1 MTMQVLTLNNGS
13 MFLYCLPLTL
23 NGIANECV
31 RPSGVFY
38 AKGSARERTIYRSV
52 DLFKPADLQRVV
64 AILRL
69 NGYEVE
75 VEE

>member
-1 MTMQVLTLNNGS
+1 MTIHVLTLNNGS
-13 MFLYCLPLTL
+13 MFLFCPSLTL

-31 RPSGVFY
+31 RKAGIPY
-38 AKGSARERTIYRSV
+38 LEGSARERTIYRSV